1 MSQCPNCNN
10 QIGCSCQLRQAS
22 NGKTVCTA
30 CITNYEN
37 ELSGITQ
44 KMVNTFE
51 AKIEE
56 IYIDLNGNN
65 TSTS

>member
-10 QIGCSCQLRQAS
+10 QLGCSCQLRQAS
-22 NGKTVCTA
+22 NGATVCTA

-37 ELSGITQ
+37 LINPNGVQ
-44 KMVNTFE
+44 QMKAFE

-56 IYIDLNGNN
+56 IYIDLNGN
-65 TSTS
+65 STT